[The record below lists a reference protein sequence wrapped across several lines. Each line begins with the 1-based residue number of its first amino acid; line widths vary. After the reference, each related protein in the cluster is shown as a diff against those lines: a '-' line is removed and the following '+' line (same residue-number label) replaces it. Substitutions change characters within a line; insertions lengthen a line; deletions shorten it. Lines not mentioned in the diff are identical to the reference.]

1 MGISRRRVGAIFR
14 KEVREFRRNGS
25 IVATMAVIPL
35 VFLIQPVL
43 IVLKLSAAQAGFLL
57 QAHVLLY
64 TLAVPALVPA
74 LVASFAI
81 VGERTQATLEPVLTT
96 PIRRDELLLGKA
108 LAAFVP
114 AVGVAYVVLGAFI
127 AFVKLF
133 ADPDVASGML
143 RWQDLVAQVVFTPLV
158 AAWSISLG
166 IAVSTRVTDTR
177 VAQQLGTVASL
188 PTAVVTSLVAFNV
201 IHATLALAIGAAALL
216 LLLDGL
222 GWWLI
227 SLLLDRER
235 LITGTR

>member
-114 AVGVAYVVLGAFI
+114 AVGVAYVVFGAFI

-133 ADPDVASGML
+133 ADPIVAS
-143 RWQDLVAQVVFTPLV
+143 
-158 AAWSISLG
+158 
-166 IAVSTRVTDTR
+166 
-177 VAQQLGTVASL
+177 
-188 PTAVVTSLVAFNV
+188 
-201 IHATLALAIGAAALL
+201 
-216 LLLDGL
+216 
-222 GWWLI
+222 
-227 SLLLDRER
+227 
-235 LITGTR
+235 